1 MLKEAVVG
9 HIIEGGGFFAI
20 ELQHKAVF
28 DELIG
33 AVEIADGK
41 MGRSTVKNTA
51 SEGYIFI
58 FIVNKIEQGR
68 QYVGLLGDGFVDA
81 LHLGVV
87 VHIIYNRYG
96 VGAHIILII
105 GVVSQ
110 RRMVGSDD
118 KHGGIEPWE
127 LLAGV
132 EKVLQGV
139 VGVADALVNF

>member
-1 MLKEAVVG
+1 MKEAIVG
-9 HIIEGGGFFAI
+9 DIIQSGGFFAI
-20 ELQHKAVF
+20 ELEDKAVF

-33 AVEIADGK
+33 AVEITDGK
-41 MGRSTVKNTA
+41 MGRSCVENTA
-51 SEGYIFI
+51 SESYIFI

-68 QYVGLLGDGFVDA
+68 QYVGLLSDGFVDA

-96 VGAHIILII
+96 VGAQIILII

-110 RRMVGSDD
+110 GRMVGSDD
-118 KHGGIEPWE
+118 KQGGIEPWE

-139 VGVADALVNF
+139 VGVANALVNL

>member
-1 MLKEAVVG
+1 MEEAVVG
-9 HIIEGGGFFAI
+9 DIIQSGGFFAI
-20 ELQHKAVF
+20 ELEDKAVF

-41 MGRSTVKNTA
+41 MGRSGVENTA

-96 VGAHIILII
+96 VGAQIILII

-110 RRMVGSDD
+110 GRMVGSDD
-118 KHGGIEPWE
+118 K
-127 LLAGV
+127 
-132 EKVLQGV
+132 
-139 VGVADALVNF
+139 

>member
-1 MLKEAVVG
+1 MEEAVVG
-9 HIIEGGGFFAI
+9 DIIQGGGFFAI
-20 ELQHKAVF
+20 ELEHIAVF

-41 MGRSTVKNTA
+41 MGRSSVENTA
-51 SEGYIFI
+51 SECYIFI
-58 FIVNKIEQGR
+58 FIVNNIEQRR

-81 LHLGVV
+81 LHLGVA
-87 VHIIYNRYG
+87 VHIINDGNG

-110 RRMVGSDD
+110 GRMVGSDD
-118 KHGGIEPWE
+118 KHGGIEPCE
-127 LLAGV
+127 VFAGM

-139 VGVADALVNF
+139 VGIANALVNL

>member
-1 MLKEAVVG
+1 LE
-9 HIIEGGGFFAI
+9 HI
-20 ELQHKAVF
+20 AVF

-33 AVEIADGK
+33 AIEIADSK
-41 MGRSTVKNTA
+41 MGRSGVENTA
-51 SEGYIFI
+51 SEGYVFI

-81 LHLGVV
+81 LHFGVV
-87 VHIIYNRYG
+87 VHIINDGNG
-96 VGAHIILII
+96 VSAQIILII

-110 RRMVGSDD
+110 GRMVGSDD

-132 EKVLQGV
+132 EKVL
-139 VGVADALVNF
+139 